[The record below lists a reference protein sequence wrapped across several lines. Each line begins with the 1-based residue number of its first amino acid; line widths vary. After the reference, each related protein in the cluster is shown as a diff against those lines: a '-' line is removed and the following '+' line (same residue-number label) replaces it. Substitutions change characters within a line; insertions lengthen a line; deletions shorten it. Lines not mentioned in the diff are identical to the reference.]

1 MSLASGTPVFISYSR
16 RDYYFAES
24 LARRLS
30 ARGVAVWFD
39 VKDLTPGRT
48 WEQDLEAALDRAP
61 AVVLVASPKSWER
74 PNVRKEWERA
84 RKQGKRIIVAQFRGW
99 RFPMQFGDCETV
111 DFRRAFDPG
120 VESLVSLLGS
130 DSPRPHNASRARIS
144 LGLTFWVRVILLTL
158 LIPSLA
164 YGLLANWT
172 ESDPSESPAFEL
184 TLHLLLPVF
193 AFGLAWF
200 FCFSFVR
207 RRMGMTRLVTCLTC
221 LAAFYSYP
229 LLLKLAGGSLAG
241 FSANIAAASTD
252 HQSAMIVLAA
262 VPLAGIAIVLLIHPE
277 DLLRWTPTG
286 RAWNWYRARC
296 GARVPE
302 TSRPPSPLQ
311 QVRRYRL
318 FHDPID
324 RPAAAE
330 LTRVLTRLGAE
341 EAQAVEEAT
350 PVLLLTN
357 RTRDRP
363 LALLASQS
371 QSTVMTVVG
380 SSISLPERLDWLW
393 RHQWVDFRGWEVE
406 RFDDGLLLVP
416 EAVSGSRFPLPVRI
430 AHRLLCALAAMLF
443 LLAEDKSQ
451 SALLLAGFACVWC
464 GVLAHRL
471 LRRSVSESAFF
482 RGWVVGWSAMAIST
496 VLALHWNQNH
506 PPALVAGALYVAAFP
521 LLMIRIRSRLSFW
534 FPAPGKREENLMP
547 GRNWQTLLWVF
558 VYTFVWIGLRGGY

>member
-1 MSLASGTPVFISYSR
+1 M
-16 RDYYFAES
+16 
-24 LARRLS
+24 
-30 ARGVAVWFD
+30 
-39 VKDLTPGRT
+39 
-48 WEQDLEAALDRAP
+48 
-61 AVVLVASPKSWER
+61 VLVASPKSCER

-84 RKQGKRIIVAQFRGW
+84 RKQGKRIVVARFRGCG
-99 RFPMQFGDCETV
+99 FPKQFGDCETV
-111 DFRRAFDPG
+111 DFRRAFGPG
-120 VESLVSLLGS
+120 VESLISLLGS
-130 DSPRPHNASRARIS
+130 DRAGEHNASRARIS

-158 LIPSLA
+158 LIPSFA
-164 YGLLANWT
+164 YALLANWT
-172 ESDPSESPAFEL
+172 ESESPASPAFEF

-229 LLLKLAGGSLAG
+229 LLLKLRGVSLAG
-241 FSANIAAASTD
+241 FSANIAAASSD
-252 HQSAMIVLAA
+252 YQGAMILLAA

-296 GARVPE
+296 GARAPE
-302 TSRPPSPLQ
+302 INRPPSPLK

-341 EAQAVEEAT
+341 EAQALEEAT

-357 RTRDRP
+357 RTRDQQ
-363 LALLASQS
+363 LTLLASQS

-393 RHQWVDFRGWEVE
+393 RHQWVDFRGWDVT

-416 EAVSGSRFPLPVRI
+416 EAVSGSRFPLHVRI
-430 AHRLLCALAAMLF
+430 AHHLLCALAAMLY
-443 LLAEDKSQ
+443 LLYDDNSQ
-451 SALLLAGFACVWC
+451 SVLLLGAFAWVWC
-464 GVLAHRL
+464 GILAHRL
-471 LRRSVSESAFF
+471 LRRSVSETAFF
-482 RGWVVGWSAMAIST
+482 RDWVIGWAAMATST
-496 VLALHWNQNH
+496 VLAFSWNQNH
-506 PPALVAGALYVAAFP
+506 GAALVAGAVYAAAFP
-521 LLMIRIRSRLSFW
+521 LLMIWIRPRLSFW
-534 FPAPGKREENLMP
+534 FPAPERGGGRREETLMP
-547 GRNWQTLLWVF
+547 GRNWQTLLWLF
-558 VYTFVWIGLRGGY
+558 VYTLLWVGLRGGF